1 MRIVKTF
8 LVLGVSALAMW
19 SCNNATKSDGA
30 KDGLTIQPLTNNP
43 TAEKQ
48 YLFFR
53 LTEPQETDSSMVYLA
68 KSVFNADTVAIKIE
82 VRKGITPGVTNDN
95 VPLDI
100 GFSEGSITMHSVG
113 TPSDKFV
120 AALGSMFG
128 LETNGT
134 MAEVVAPT
142 VFSSNKVEVEFSN
155 VSTYSFKLFFAN
167 ELGEPAEV
175 FAVLDLYRRAFE
187 IEEKDPA
194 QRAQL
199 LSAFENELMR
209 TR

>member
-1 MRIVKTF
+1 MKIGKIVG
-8 LVLGVSALAMW
+8 LLGISVLGLW
-19 SCNNATKSDGA
+19 SCNNSTNSGGTT
-30 KDGLTIQPLTNNP
+30 DGLTIQPLTNNP
-43 TAEKQ
+43 EAEKQ

-53 LTEPQETDSSMVYLA
+53 LTDPQETDSSMVYLA
-68 KSVFNADTVAIKIE
+68 KSVFNSDTVAMQIE

-100 GFSEGSITMHSVG
+100 GFSEGSIKMHSVG
-113 TPSDKFV
+113 DASDKFV

-128 LETNGT
+128 LETVGKMN
-134 MAEVVAPT
+134 EVVAPT

-155 VSTYSFKLFFAN
+155 TGTYSFKLFFAN

-175 FAVLDLYRRAFE
+175 FAVLDMYRRAFE

-194 QRAQL
+194 QRAQW
-199 LSAFENELMR
+199 LSAFEAK
-209 TR
+209 

>member
-1 MRIVKTF
+1 MKIGKIVG
-8 LVLGVSALAMW
+8 LLGISILGLW
-19 SCNNATKSDGA
+19 SCNSSTNSGGTT
-30 KDGLTIQPLTNNP
+30 DGLTIQPLTNNP
-43 TAEKQ
+43 DAEKQ

-53 LTEPQETDSSMVYLA
+53 LTDPQETDSSMVYLA
-68 KSVFNADTVAIKIE
+68 KAVFNLDTVAMQIE

-100 GFSEGSITMHSVG
+100 GFSEGSIKMHSVG
-113 TPSDKFV
+113 DASDKFV

-128 LETNGT
+128 LETTGRMT
-134 MAEVVAPT
+134 EVVTPT

-155 VSTYSFKLFFAN
+155 TGTYSFKLFFAN

-175 FAVLDLYRRAFE
+175 FAVLDMYRRAFE

-194 QRAQL
+194 QRAQW
-199 LSAFENELMR
+199 LSAFEAK
-209 TR
+209 